1 MASIKSNGWT
11 FDFNNSN
18 TVSNDQK
25 KLRLGLEVMTNKHL
39 KHKLRVNLPLDQIQS
54 IPAFFYPDNGLIIK
68 NEQDN
73 VILKFSPSESL
84 MMCSHQ
90 VKYANYYQEELAK
103 PTHST
108 GGSAHRPHSLANLR
122 QDDRSAS
129 QVLENGHDFLDS
141 LQGLH
146 W

>member
-103 PTHST
+103 PIQPAVQHIDHIPWPISVKMI
-108 GGSAHRPHSLANLR
+108 GVPLKS
-122 QDDRSAS
+122 
-129 QVLENGHDFLDS
+129 
-141 LQGLH
+141 
-146 W
+146 